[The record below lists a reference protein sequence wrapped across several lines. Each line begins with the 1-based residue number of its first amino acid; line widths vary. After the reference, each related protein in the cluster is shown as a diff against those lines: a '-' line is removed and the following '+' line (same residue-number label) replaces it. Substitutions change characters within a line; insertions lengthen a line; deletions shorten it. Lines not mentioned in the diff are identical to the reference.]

1 MRRFEGK
8 TALVTG
14 ASLGIGRGIAL
25 CLAEEGANVV
35 VNYRSHRDEA
45 ESAAEQIREMGCE
58 ALVWQADVADR
69 QAIAGMIAG
78 AVERFGR
85 IDVAA
90 PNAAVSIREPVVE
103 AKWENVM
110 RTFQVTQF
118 GVFHT
123 CQLAAQQML
132 KQEPIGR
139 SRGKIVI
146 ISSIHEEIAF
156 PASGAYNMS
165 KAAINHLA
173 RTMAAELA
181 RDRINVNVINP
192 GWIDT
197 PGERKFFSE
206 EEMAEGGRRIPWGRM
221 GLPEDIGKAAAYL
234 ASDDAD
240 YVTGTILRVDGGM
253 VHGLVLPEA
262 AEGG

>member
-1 MRRFEGK
+1 MKRFEGK

-35 VNYRSHRDEA
+35 VNYRSHQAEA
-45 ESAAEQIREMGCE
+45 ESAAEEIRQLGGE
-58 ALVWQADVADR
+58 ALVWQADVSDR
-69 QAIAGMIAG
+69 DAIAAMFKG
-78 AVERFGR
+78 AVDRFGR
-85 IDVAA
+85 IDVAVA
-90 PNAAVSIREPVVE
+90 NAAIS
-103 AKWENVM
+103 
-110 RTFQVTQF
+110 F

-132 KQEPIGR
+132 KQPRMGR
-139 SRGKIVI
+139 SRGKIVV

-156 PASGAYNMS
+156 PSSGAYNMS

-181 RDRINVNVINP
+181 GQRINVNVINP

-197 PGERKFFSE
+197 PGERKHFSE
-206 EEMAEGGRRIPWGRM
+206 EDIAEGSRRLPWGRM
-221 GLPEDIGKAAAYL
+221 GVPEDIGKAAAYL

-240 YVTGTILRVDGGM
+240 YVTGTILRVDGGF

-262 AEGG
+262 AAETA

>member
-35 VNYRSHRDEA
+35 VNYRSHQAEA
-45 ESAAEQIREMGCE
+45 ESAAEEIRQLGGE
-58 ALVWQADVADR
+58 ALVWQADVAERD
-69 QAIAGMIAG
+69 AIAAMFAG

-85 IDVAA
+85 IDVAVA
-90 PNAAVSIREPVVE
+90 NAAVSVRETVVE
-103 AKWENVM
+103 AQWDNMM
-110 RTFQVTQF
+110 RTFEVTQF

-123 CQLAAQQML
+123 CQMAAQQML
-132 KQEPIGR
+132 KQPQSGR

-181 RDRINVNVINP
+181 GERININVINP

-197 PGERKFFSE
+197 PGERKHFSE
-206 EEMAEGGRRIPWGRM
+206 KEIEEGRRRLPWGRL
-221 GLPEDIGKAAAYL
+221 GVPEDIGKAAAYL

-240 YVTGTILRVDGGM
+240 YVTGTILRVDGGF
-253 VHGLVLPEA
+253 VHGLELPEPA
-262 AEGG
+262 PER